1 MIAVDSSAILAMAL
15 HEDDAKRFVGP
26 LAGAPCLVGWP
37 TLLEVYLVLRGRG
50 KMQALA
56 AVELWRAH
64 PNVTT
69 VDFDQ
74 PLFEYARDAFDRY
87 GKGLHPA
94 RLNFGDCISYAL
106 AKREDVPLLYKG
118 NDFAQTDIPSALP

>member
-15 HEDDAKRFVGP
+15 DEDDARRFVGP

-37 TLLEVYLVLRGRG
+37 TLFEVHLVLRGKG
-50 KMQALA
+50 KTKALA
-56 AVELWRAH
+56 AVELWRARR
-64 PNVTT
+64 NVTT

-74 PLFEYARDAFDRY
+74 SLFEHARDAFDRY

-94 RLNFGDCISYAL
+94 KLNFGDCLSYAL

-118 NDFAQTDIPSALP
+118 SDFAKTDVPSALP